1 MPDRKLPTLDLK
13 RNYARVREE
22 IREAVDRVL
31 ESQHFILGPEVK
43 KLEGEVAA
51 YLGVPQAVGCASG
64 TDALVLALMA
74 LGVGP
79 GDEVVTTPFSFFAT
93 VSCITR
99 LGARAV
105 FADIDPDTYNIRVEQ
120 VREKLSPRTKA
131 VIPVHLFGQMV
142 PLEELAPEL
151 SERGIAL
158 VEDTAQ
164 AFGACRRVEG
174 GILRAASVGDM
185 GCVSFFPTKNLG
197 AYGDGGM
204 VTFLNE
210 DLAKKVK
217 SLRVH
222 GSTETYFHDVVG
234 LNSRLD
240 EIQAAIL
247 RVRLRHLEEWNE
259 DRRQAAARYALLFRE
274 AGLLGKVRLPVEAPG
289 NTHIYHQYVIRCEAR
304 DELQAHLESKGI
316 SSRVYYP
323 LCLHLQPCFRSLG
336 YKEGDFPEAE
346 QLSRDCLALPIFP
359 ELEAGEQEWLV
370 SEVSEFY
377 RNR

>member
-1 MPDRKLPTLDLK
+1 MPGKKLPTLDLK

-43 KLEGEVAA
+43 KLEAEIAA

-79 GDEVVTTPFSFFAT
+79 GDEVITTPYSFFAT

-105 FADIDPDTYNIRVEQ
+105 FADIDPATYNIRVEQ
-120 VREKLSPRTKA
+120 VMEKLSPRTKA

-142 PLEELAPEL
+142 PLEQMAPEL

-174 GILRAASVGDM
+174 RILRAGSVGDM
-185 GCVSFFPTKNLG
+185 GCISFFPTKNLG

-210 DLAKKVK
+210 ALAKNVR

-274 AGLLGKVRLPVEAPG
+274 AGLLGKVRLPVEAAG
-289 NTHIYHQYVIRCEAR
+289 NTHIYHQYVMRCEAR

-336 YKEGDFPEAE
+336 YKEGDFPDAE
-346 QLSRDCLALPIFP
+346 ELSRDCLALPIFP
-359 ELEAGEQEWLV
+359 ELEAAEQEWLV
-370 SEVSEFY
+370 SEVSAFY

>member
-43 KLEGEVAA
+43 KLEGEIAA

-79 GDEVVTTPFSFFAT
+79 GDEVITTPYSFFAT

-105 FADIDPDTYNIRVEQ
+105 FADIDPATYNIRVEQ
-120 VREKLSPRTKA
+120 VKEKLSPRTRA

-164 AFGACRRVEG
+164 AFGAYRRVEG
-174 GILRAASVGDM
+174 GMLRAGSVGDI
-185 GCVSFFPTKNLG
+185 GCISFFPTKNLG

-204 VTFLNE
+204 ATFQNE
-210 DLAKKVK
+210 GLAKKVK

-274 AGLLGKVRLPVEAPG
+274 AGLLGRLRLPAEAPG

-346 QLSRDCLALPIFP
+346 QLSRECLALPIFP
-359 ELEAGEQEWLV
+359 ELEAVEQEWLV

>member
-13 RNYARVREE
+13 RNYARVRDE

-51 YLGVPQAVGCASG
+51 YLGVPQAVGCAAG

>member
-13 RNYARVREE
+13 RNYARVRDE

-120 VREKLSPRTKA
+120 VREKLSPRTRA

-142 PLEELAPEL
+142 PLEGLAPEL

-174 GILRAASVGDM
+174 GILRAGSVGDM
-185 GCVSFFPTKNLG
+185 GCISFFPTKNLG

-204 VTFLNE
+204 VTFQNE

-274 AGLLGKVRLPVEAPG
+274 AGLLGKVRLPAEAPG
-289 NTHIYHQYVIRCEAR
+289 NTHIYHQYVTRCEAR

-323 LCLHLQPCFRSLG
+323 LCLHLQPCFRGLG

-346 QLSRDCLALPIFP
+346 RLSRDCLALPIFP